1 MPEIKSKSTS
11 SIENA
16 VDIYGDTLYRISLV
30 ILKNESDAEDA
41 VQETFLKYLQKN
53 PEFENAE
60 HEKAWLTK
68 VAVNKCRDML
78 RMRKRNAELKT
89 EAEDNRNYTEISPII
104 EAMMSLPEKYRVVLQ
119 LHYIEDM
126 KIDRIAKIINRTPSA
141 VKMRLQ
147 KGRKL
152 LEETYREE
160 FC

>member
-68 VAVNKCRDML
+68 VAVNKCRDVL

-126 KIDRIAKIINRTPSA
+126 KIERIAKIINRTPSA

>member
-11 SIENA
+11 SIENV

-152 LEETYREE
+152 LKEKYGEE

>member
-1 MPEIKSKSTS
+1 MSEIKPKSLS
-11 SIENA
+11 VIENA
-16 VDIYGDTLYRISLV
+16 VDTYGDTLYRISLV

-89 EAEDNRNYTEISPII
+89 EAEDNRNYAEISPII